1 MGVGGGPRKC
11 LVINDL
17 QMLAS
22 TNTFTIRAN
31 VAQPCKLNADS
42 FRARRLVVE
51 YALGMEKNMTKE
63 QLQEILDKVW
73 VRDWSPEV
81 ALDAIWKEII
91 KPIENKD

>member
-1 MGVGGGPRKC
+1 MPTQHENARN
-11 LVINDL
+11 IP
-17 QMLAS
+17 
-22 TNTFTIRAN
+22 RAN
-31 VAQPCKLNADS
+31 VAQPREIKSDS
-42 FRARRLVVE
+42 FRALSLAVE